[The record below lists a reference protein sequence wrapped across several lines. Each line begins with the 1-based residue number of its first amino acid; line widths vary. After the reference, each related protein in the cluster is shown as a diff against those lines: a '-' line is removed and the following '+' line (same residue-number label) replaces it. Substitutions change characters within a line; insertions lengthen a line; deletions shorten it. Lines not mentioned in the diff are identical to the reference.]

1 MRSEIPLTKQA
12 YDHIQGEILAGRL
25 SAGSQISEKKI
36 ADELGISR
44 TPVGEAIRSLAT
56 EGWVEQLPRRGT
68 VVRDFTR
75 REVIELYELREALE
89 TFAAGKA
96 AALIT
101 DATLARMDR
110 YCDEMRRL
118 AEDLAASGASMLD
131 DAALKRFL
139 AADMAFHLL
148 IVRTAG
154 NERIMQLVKQ
164 TRTISRLF
172 RLRRHRHSL
181 QVVEKA
187 YEFHRRITDSFRQG
201 DGQAARQALAEH
213 IQTSRRETLDQLDRH
228 HTTLD
233 PDAPIADDL
242 PTDLVEALQRIE
254 ERDLRNGK

>member
-1 MRSEIPLTKQA
+1 MRSELPLTKQA

-101 DATLARMDR
+101 DATLTRMDR

-118 AEDLAASGASMLD
+118 AEDLAASARACWTM
-131 DAALKRFL
+131 
-139 AADMAFHLL
+139 
-148 IVRTAG
+148 
-154 NERIMQLVKQ
+154 
-164 TRTISRLF
+164 
-172 RLRRHRHSL
+172 RHSNG
-181 QVVEKA
+181 
-187 YEFHRRITDSFRQG
+187 SSRQ
-201 DGQAARQALAEH
+201 
-213 IQTSRRETLDQLDRH
+213 TWPFTC
-228 HTTLD
+228 
-233 PDAPIADDL
+233 
-242 PTDLVEALQRIE
+242 
-254 ERDLRNGK
+254 